1 MSVVR
6 KIETLS
12 KEKKTLIH
20 ELKMLNPNT
29 NAKNLCTLE
38 NNTTYHFCQCFSL
51 KLSIN
56 LQS

>member
-38 NNTTYHFCQCFSL
+38 SKHAISVSAL
-51 KLSIN
+51 A
-56 LQS
+56 